1 MLVKLWYESSTNSAD
16 RYDSEFSRVLESR
29 KSFVSHAA
37 IIIIISQLY
46 NRKYSAG
53 RNRTGVCL
61 LGVNNNPFI

>member
-1 MLVKLWYESSTNSAD
+1 MRTFCYFYVLYILLALGAVIGKVSNLNSLFFYA
-16 RYDSEFSRVLESR
+16 FL
-29 KSFVSHAA
+29 FVV

-53 RNRTGVCL
+53 RNRTGV